1 MNGRPALLTTVLAF
15 VCVISAL
22 ALVYTRHQSRELF
35 VELETLRE
43 KHDELNI
50 EYKQLQL
57 EQGAHAAHNEIERF
71 ARDQLSLQ
79 RPNSEDITVIEQ
91 E

>member
-15 VCVISAL
+15 VCVISGL

-35 VELETLRE
+35 VELEELRGDS
-43 KHDELNI
+43 DELNI

-57 EQGAHAAHNEIERF
+57 EQGAHAAPSEIERF

-79 RPNSEDITVIEQ
+79 RPGNDDITVIEQ